1 MAIIAPWSE
10 PFLAYLTRQELPEDQ
25 NEARCIVRR
34 SKAYKVH
41 EGELYKKS
49 TTGVLQRCISEE
61 EGRNL
66 LAEIHAGHGGH
77 HTAARALVGKAFHTL
92 FYWPTA
98 RADAQDL
105 VQRCVGCNLFANQSH
120 MPSTALKTIP
130 ITWPFAVWGLD
141 MVGPLKGG
149 THKKKYLLV
158 MVDKFT
164 KWIEAKPVKTA
175 ESGPV
180 IDFISVVVH
189 RYGVPHS
196 IITDNGT
203 NFTADEVKSWC
214 KNMGIKLDYASV
226 YHPQTNGQVERANGL
241 IMSGIK
247 PRLVRSLTE
256 SNTHWVEELDSILW
270 GLRTT
275 PNRTTGF
282 TAFFMAYG
290 AEAVLPCDII
300 HDSPR
305 VRMYEERERPIS
317 IGRTT

>member
-1 MAIIAPWSE
+1 MP
-10 PFLAYLTRQELPEDQ
+10 
-25 NEARCIVRR
+25 
-34 SKAYKVH
+34 
-41 EGELYKKS
+41 
-49 TTGVLQRCISEE
+49 
-61 EGRNL
+61 
-66 LAEIHAGHGGH
+66 
-77 HTAARALVGKAFHTL
+77 
-92 FYWPTA
+92 PTA
-98 RADAQDL
+98 LQ
-105 VQRCVGCNLFANQSH
+105 
-120 MPSTALKTIP
+120 TIP

-149 THKKKYLLV
+149 THKQKYLLV

-164 KWIEAKPVKTA
+164 KWIEAKPVKTP

-180 IDFISVVVH
+180 IDFISGVVH

-203 NFTADEVKSWC
+203 NFTADEVKLWC

-226 YHPQTNGQVERANGL
+226 YHPQTNSQVERANSL

-247 PRLVRSLTE
+247 PRLVRSLKE
-256 SNTHWVEELDSILW
+256 SNTHWVEELDSVLW

-282 TAFFMAYG
+282 TPFFMVYRAK
-290 AEAVLPCDII
+290 EVLPCDII

-305 VRMYEERERPIS
+305 MHMYEEREAELDR
-317 IGRTT
+317 